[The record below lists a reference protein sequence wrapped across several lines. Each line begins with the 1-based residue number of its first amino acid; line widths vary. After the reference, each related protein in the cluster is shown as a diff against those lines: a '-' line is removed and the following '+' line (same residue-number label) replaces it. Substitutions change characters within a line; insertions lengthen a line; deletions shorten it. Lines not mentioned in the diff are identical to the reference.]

1 MTTFHLI
8 YLSVALLSQCKYF
21 WSCHLFCCGNKNQ
34 VKLFVTYKTIF
45 VYLITRQSPFKRV
58 HKLLFMVDK
67 KFYFNFLEGLI
78 IKFLE
83 IQSNFVCRHRAQ
95 EVLYEEI
102 NFTKTYLLANFII
115 SISTIKVA
123 FKPRSSLI
131 VSSIICSFNLL
142 SNQNY
147 VVWIWVKFLSF
158 KI

>member
-8 YLSVALLSQCKYF
+8 LLSVALLSQCKYF
-21 WSCHLFCCGNKNQ
+21 WSCHLFCCWIKNQ
-34 VKLFVTYKTIF
+34 VKLYVTYKTIF
-45 VYLITRQSPFKRV
+45 VYLITRQSLFKRV

-102 NFTKTYLLANFII
+102 NFTQTYLLVNFLI

-131 VSSIICSFNLL
+131 ASCIVR
-142 SNQNY
+142 
-147 VVWIWVKFLSF
+147 IWVKFYHSKFRLIWQLSILAF
-158 KI
+158 